1 MLHENRNENLSI
13 LWGNAFF
20 ASSWCVTWFFIE
32 TLELDSWWRRLGFEI
47 GLKQEGELWLERLL
61 HSFKRLKNYSEVGK
75 IVILQPSR
83 NNPLFQL
90 TEVRTD
96 LCIGH
101 INLDAYIRNISIR
114 IRKLILIKISKK
126 YLVTVNKSGIIV
138 R

>member
-1 MLHENRNENLSI
+1 MIKFYVKTCQFCKKLTIFCKFLVCNLI
-13 LWGNAFF
+13 FK
-20 ASSWCVTWFFIE
+20 E

-61 HSFKRLKNYSEVGK
+61 HSCKRLKNYFDIGK

-101 INLDAYIRNISIR
+101 INLDAYIGNISLR
-114 IRKLILIKISKK
+114 IRKLIQIKISEK
-126 YLVTVNKSGIIV
+126 YFVTVNKSGILLL
-138 R
+138 